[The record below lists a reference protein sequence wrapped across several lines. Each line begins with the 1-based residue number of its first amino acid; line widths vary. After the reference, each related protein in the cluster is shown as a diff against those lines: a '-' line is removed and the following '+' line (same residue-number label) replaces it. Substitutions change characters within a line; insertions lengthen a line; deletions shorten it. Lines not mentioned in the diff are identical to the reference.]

1 MEWPSWA
8 NANAA
13 KARSSTR
20 SSGRSCLPSEDDPL
34 NLLQQLAEGQ
44 WNGWQNPAFE
54 EACRQESENFTLQG
68 SAARA
73 ARLEEQLIVECPVTP
88 LFYETDYLLVD
99 PKVSG
104 LVFQPFGP
112 ILDVSGAKQ

>member
-1 MEWPSWA
+1 MER
-8 NANAA
+8 N
-13 KARSSTR
+13 RSR
-20 SSGRSCLPSEDDPL
+20 
-34 NLLQQLAEGQ
+34 Q
-44 WNGWQNPAFE
+44 AFE